1 MNIWLVT
8 IGEPIPIEENKLR
21 LHRTGILFE
30 SLYSSTNNKIVWW
43 TSNYNHFLKKPFSD
57 KSQILLKQN
66 ASIKLLK
73 SPGYKKNVSI
83 RRFYDHLILALRFY
97 KEIKS
102 ESKPDIIVCSF
113 PTMFLS
119 FFSVLYAKKNK
130 IPVLIDFRDDWPDI
144 FLDFIPKK
152 LKIIGKIFFF
162 SHFIITRFIFKNS
175 TGIISIT
182 KEFLKIG
189 LSKAKRKISKFDNHF
204 PLGYKK
210 LAPLNEY
217 DGRLKIFP
225 FDDKKINLC
234 FIGTLGKSFD
244 LETIINTFNSGKLN
258 DYRLFICGDGDNK
271 TSLQEKVV
279 SDNIYFTDY
288 VNAEDIKYLLGKCQ
302 IGLCPY
308 IPKNDF
314 LNSIPGKAI
323 EYMSE
328 GLFIVSTLGNGILG
342 DLITKNNIGV
352 NYTNEETLIGQLISY
367 KSNETR
373 KKNIIDFYEKNFDS
387 KVVYENYIRHLNF
400 VFKNHNSN

>member
-182 KEFLKIG
+182 NEFLKIG

-342 DLITKNNIGV
+342 ALITKNNIGV
-352 NYTNEETLIGQLISY
+352 NYNNEETLIRQLISY

>member
-8 IGEPIPIEENKLR
+8 IGEPIPVEENKLR

-30 SLYSSTNNKIVWW
+30 YLYSSTNNNIVWW
-43 TSNYNHFLKKPFSD
+43 TSNYNHFLKKPFTD
-57 KSQILLKQN
+57 KNQILLNQN
-66 ASIKLLK
+66 ASIKLLE
-73 SPGYKKNVSI
+73 SPGYKKNASI

-97 KEIKS
+97 KKIKS
-102 ESKPDIIVCSF
+102 ETKPDIIVCSF
-113 PTMFLS
+113 PTIFLS

-130 IPVLIDFRDDWPDI
+130 IPILIDFRDDWPDI

-152 LKIIGKIFFF
+152 LKIIGRIFFF
-162 SHFIITRFIFKNS
+162 PHFIITSFIFKNS

-182 KEFLKIG
+182 NEFLKIG

-217 DGRLKIFP
+217 NGRLKNFP
-225 FDDKKINLC
+225 FDYKKINLC

-244 LETIINTFNSGKLN
+244 LETVINAFNSGKLN
-258 DYRLFICGDGDNK
+258 DFRLFICGDGDNK
-271 TSLQEKVV
+271 TYLQEKVV

-302 IGLCPY
+302 MGLCPY

-328 GLFIVSTLGNGILG
+328 GLFIISTLGKGILG

-373 KKNIIDFYEKNFDS
+373 KKYIINFYEKNFDS
-387 KVVYENYIRHLNF
+387 GVVYENYISHLNF
-400 VFKNHNSN
+400 VFKHHNLN